1 MSRSA
6 SPSRKAKKTPEPES
20 SPISREEVSGQM
32 QDIFSMV
39 KALRDEKDGLIAQ
52 LEQMEL
58 RNEADNKR
66 FCKEIAK
73 CTRDID
79 GLQEIFVK
87 AADGVNA
94 KSAYGIPEVP
104 EAAVAAL
111 IPETLHDVMKGE
123 SALDMGPELTDV
135 PEQVNNVASSLG
147 MATSE
152 YQKFAE
158 AGKNLVWDV
167 ERLNMIIQA
176 YDKDLAKLKGDGG
189 LMKSRV
195 NALRLMWRSKF
206 SALRRWQD
214 FTRRSHVERFQ
225 DQLDEAQAQF
235 EAMAAEKEEDI
246 ASLWELIGA
255 QRVKENRV
263 KLTLFLKKMKN
274 SKLFLIWGG
283 WSKFMAKRRKEA
295 MDADKDSLFNEHSL
309 RMAGKKKEEVEAML
323 RTFLKRMQAR
333 KYVPAFNCWL
343 ELVGGRKNRSFE
355 EQLELERQKRLAM
368 MADMEA
374 SETAKRLRMHFARLN
389 GKFLDMCWRG
399 WRKFVQ
405 EKKLANMGDDERF
418 KRLKTFLGAKL
429 KGIKYAVF
437 HAICREAADQKKA
450 AMMASDKLKKVACY
464 LEMICRG
471 IVQRVFGAMKRYK
484 FMAKQ
489 MRDEEERLRALLMEK
504 HSQSLQRLKIFLMGK
519 EKRMMYGGFRW
530 WQNCTVNSKFGIME
544 REVSKARAARLAAE
558 EECAKLKAELSND
571 GAKSSLGEALAA
583 AQQKKTEAQASL
595 DSQAAEIEAAKAKLA
610 ELKEILLVEKAGRKD
625 DKLETARLLEDL
637 SKINADKA
645 DLEAEMA
652 LIVDQIGFLSEYSS
666 KKAK

>member
-1 MSRSA
+1 MGVNRSTMSRSA

-32 QDIFSMV
+32 QDIFSTV
-39 KALRDEKDGLIAQ
+39 KALRDEKDGLISQ

-58 RNEADNKR
+58 RNEVDNKR
-66 FCKEIAK
+66 YCKEISK

-135 PEQVNNVASSLG
+135 PLQVNNVASSLG
-147 MATSE
+147 MCSSE
-152 YQKFAE
+152 YIKFAE

-214 FTRRSHVERFQ
+214 FPRRSHVERFQ
-225 DQLDEAQAQF
+225 DPLDEAQAQF

-274 SKLFLIWGG
+274 SKLFLCWRG
-283 WSKFMAKRRKEA
+283 WSKFMSIRRQEQI
-295 MDADKDSLFNEHSL
+295 DEDKDGFFNESNLRIHKMKREEMEAL
-309 RMAGKKKEEVEAML
+309 LRCFLRRMANMKLM
-323 RTFLKRMQAR
+323 RPFTT
-333 KYVPAFNCWL
+333 WL
-343 ELVGGRKNRSFE
+343 DLVGGRKSHNVADD
-355 EQLELERQKRLAM
+355 LER
-368 MADMEA
+368 
-374 SETAKRLRMHFARLN
+374 
-389 GKFLDMCWRG
+389 
-399 WRKFVQ
+399 
-405 EKKLANMGDDERF
+405 ERQ
-418 KRLKTFLGAKL
+418 
-429 KGIKYAVF
+429 
-437 HAICREAADQKKA
+437 C
-450 AMMASDKLKKVACY
+450 
-464 LEMICRG
+464 
-471 IVQRVFGAMKRYK
+471 
-484 FMAKQ
+484 
-489 MRDEEERLRALLMEK
+489 
-504 HSQSLQRLKIFLMGK
+504 
-519 EKRMMYGGFRW
+519 
-530 WQNCTVNSKFGIME
+530 
-544 REVSKARAARLAAE
+544 RLAAM
-558 EECAKLKAELSND
+558 
-571 GAKSSLGEALAA
+571 
-583 AQQKKTEAQASL
+583 
-595 DSQAAEIEAAKAKLA
+595 
-610 ELKEILLVEKAGRKD
+610 
-625 DKLETARLLEDL
+625 
-637 SKINADKA
+637 A
-645 DLEAEMA
+645 DL
-652 LIVDQIGFLSEYSS
+652 
-666 KKAK
+666 